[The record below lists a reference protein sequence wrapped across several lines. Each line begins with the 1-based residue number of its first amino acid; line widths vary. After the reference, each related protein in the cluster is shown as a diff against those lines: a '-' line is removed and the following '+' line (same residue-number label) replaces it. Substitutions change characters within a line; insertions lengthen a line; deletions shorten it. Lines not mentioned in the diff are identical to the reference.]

1 MVWQGSISLMAKF
14 ILLITEWKKY
24 TQESWNRI
32 KLEWF
37 TCRPEMQRGMRTL
50 MLCHSIQREPPCFL
64 NSLWRIC
71 GAGSNLSLRLGQKLI
86 CNGIICTISI
96 IILGS
101 YVTWQCFIRVNSA
114 CYHSVSKN
122 LSNVRGLS
130 ALCKE
135 GSLGQVRNPKPWE
148 ASLLKGRVTWHFS
161 CCSRRAPVGSILI
174 GIFMKW
180 SVYQMGVFFLT
191 VILLCALIPCIFG
204 LWNHL

>member
-1 MVWQGSISLMAKF
+1 
-14 ILLITEWKKY
+14 
-24 TQESWNRI
+24 
-32 KLEWF
+32 
-37 TCRPEMQRGMRTL
+37 
-50 MLCHSIQREPPCFL
+50 MLCHSIQREHPCFL

-101 YVTWQCFIRVNSA
+101 YVTGQCFIRVNSA

-122 LSNVRGLS
+122 LSNVRDLS
-130 ALCKE
+130 ALCKDRC
-135 GSLGQVRNPKPWE
+135 LGQVRNLKPWE

-161 CCSRRAPVGSILI
+161 CSSGTAPVGSILI
-174 GIFMKW
+174 GIFMQW
-180 SVYQMGVFFLT
+180 SCWLLGNSVYQVGVFILA